1 MPLGFDVSVVL
12 FMSRFGVSFYL
23 ITPHPLPTLSG
34 CWLTR
39 LEMWLPLTARKVW
52 PDQVR
57 EAKQSEKEGSDK
69 VWMSALCSVGVIS
82 VIVVYVSLD
91 YHVDDIDIP

>member
-1 MPLGFDVSVVL
+1 MCSPIS
-12 FMSRFGVSFYL
+12 
-23 ITPHPLPTLSG
+23 
-34 CWLTR
+34 
-39 LEMWLPLTARKVW
+39 ARKSW
-52 PDQVR
+52 PDQAR
-57 EAKQSEKEGSDK
+57 EVKPRSEEASDK